1 MLCDDAEFAP
11 RGAREKLTAFLLRSA
26 LRIAVKPVLSPNVP
40 LSSQRRWLKR
50 LTRLIQPRRP
60 INIQDGIVGG
70 VKGEWVRSTPTAAN
84 GGQSGAILYLHG
96 GAYCV
101 GSPATYRA
109 ATARLA
115 RTTGLP
121 VFAADYRLAPEHQ
134 FPAAVDDAV
143 AAYRS
148 MSERRPVVI
157 AGDSAGG
164 GLAVATALAVREL
177 QIGAPSALILFSP
190 WVDLTTSMLSDK
202 LSKHEVVLS
211 CAWLSACAGHYLS
224 GHDATTPLASPV
236 YGDLHGLPPTLIQ
249 VGAGELLH
257 SDAVRIYDAL
267 MNAGVTVRCEVV
279 AGLCHGFHLHAGTLP
294 TVDTAIERVA
304 HFISGSIAPP
314 VLAHAR

>member
-1 MLCDDAEFAP
+1 M
-11 RGAREKLTAFLLRSA
+11 
-26 LRIAVKPVLSPNVP
+26 
-40 LSSQRRWLKR
+40 
-50 LTRLIQPRRP
+50 
-60 INIQDGIVGG
+60 
-70 VKGEWVRSTPTAAN
+70 
-84 GGQSGAILYLHG
+84 
-96 GAYCV
+96 
-101 GSPATYRA
+101 
-109 ATARLA
+109 
-115 RTTGLP
+115 
-121 VFAADYRLAPEHQ
+121 
-134 FPAAVDDAV
+134 
-143 AAYRS
+143 
-148 MSERRPVVI
+148 
-157 AGDSAGG
+157 
-164 GLAVATALAVREL
+164 ATALAVREL
-177 QIGAPSALILFSP
+177 QIGVPSALILFSP

-279 AGLCHGFHLHAGTLP
+279 AGLWHGFHLHAGTLP
-294 TVDTAIERVA
+294 AVDTAIERVA

>member
-40 LSSQRRWLKR
+40 LSSQRRWPNR

-148 MSERRPVVI
+148 MVGEETSRYCRRFCRRR
-157 AGDSAGG
+157 ACGG
-164 GLAVATALAVREL
+164 NGARGPGVANRRSVR
-177 QIGAPSALILFSP
+177 ADFFSP

-279 AGLCHGFHLHAGTLP
+279 AGLWHGFHLHAGTLP
-294 TVDTAIERVA
+294 AVDTAIERVA